1 MYTLPTHIY
10 IQTTWKVNFA
20 SDDPFKESFLYECQI
35 KSFTLKSIFNVLL
48 WFKVQLTY

>member
-1 MYTLPTHIY
+1 MCMCTLPTHIY

-35 KSFTLKSIFNVLL
+35 KSFKSPFSKFFYVLKYN
-48 WFKVQLTY
+48 